1 MTKDICNRR
10 IKSGLGVRTTVLYI
24 VYKCWAPA
32 ITTAPLLSRTPLYS
46 KGTGLYQ
53 SFKNA
58 RHFFLSPL
66 LTVLQRRSVH
76 ITCVRIERF
85 KRGGDCRSRQV
96 KSVLK
101 GRKARKKSTPKWFFL
116 CTRRLE
122 KPVYDSYIS
131 SILKFLVH
139 SLRIPLLWRC
149 IFRNQCALEGIR

>member
-46 KGTGLYQ
+46 KGIGLYQ

-58 RHFFLSPL
+58 RHFLSPL

-101 GRKARKKSTPKWFFL
+101 GRKARKKSTPKWFFSL
-116 CTRRLE
+116 NAQTRETGVWFIYFQHIKVSR
-122 KPVYDSYIS
+122 
-131 SILKFLVH
+131 
-139 SLRIPLLWRC
+139 SLASNPPFVTLYLSNSVR
-149 IFRNQCALEGIR
+149 FRGD